1 MPIEPESYDLVI
13 YGGRVLDPANSM
25 DDPFD
30 VAVKDGIISA
40 VQTNIDTSNTKQI
53 IDATGYVVTPGLIDL
68 HTHAAAGIRKATDEE
83 FLVTPDVAGVNA
95 GITTIVDAG
104 STGALNIGGLI
115 NHVVPQSST
124 RVLVLINVGSTGVA
138 NLPEVRTEEDINHE
152 AAVEAIKSSP
162 AIIGTKV
169 RMVTPGI
176 TTLGIELPKAAK
188 AIADEADG
196 LMMAHIGD
204 IAGQDPAAPKLTAQ
218 LLTEILTGGDI
229 VTHSLSGEVGALLA
243 SGSLIDEAQE
253 ARCNGVY
260 FDVGVGGGNFSFESA
275 RQIIGQGFIPD
286 TISSDITAASR
297 FDGPVF
303 SLTECMGKMM
313 ALGIAFE
320 DTIRMTTL
328 KPAEIIGMQ
337 DEIGSLSVGTG
348 ADISILDLVD
358 GKFTFHERTGPGA
371 VGTQAILPI
380 LAVRAGK
387 PMPID
392 YGPRPSGW
400 LPDQEE

>member
-1 MPIEPESYDLVI
+1 
-13 YGGRVLDPANSM
+13 
-25 DDPFD
+25 
-30 VAVKDGIISA
+30 
-40 VQTNIDTSNTKQI
+40 
-53 IDATGYVVTPGLIDL
+53 
-68 HTHAAAGIRKATDEE
+68 
-83 FLVTPDVAGVNA
+83 
-95 GITTIVDAG
+95 
-104 STGALNIGGLI
+104 LNIGGLI
-115 NHVVPQSST
+115 NHILPQSST
-124 RVLVLINVGSTGVA
+124 QVLVLINVGSMGVA
-138 NLPEVRTEEDINHE
+138 NLPEVRTAEDINHT

-162 AIIGTKV
+162 EIIGIKV

-176 TTLGIELPKAAK
+176 TALGIELPKAAK

-196 LMMAHIGD
+196 LTMAHIGD
-204 IAGQDPAAPKLTAQ
+204 IAGQNPAAPKLTIQ
-218 LLTEILTGGDI
+218 LLTEILTDGDI
-229 VTHSLSGEVGALLA
+229 VTHTLSGEVGALLA
-243 SGSLIDEAQE
+243 GGSLIAEAQE
-253 ARCNGVY
+253 ARRNGVY

-275 RQIIGQGFIPD
+275 RKIIDQGFIPD

-320 DTIRMTTL
+320 DTICMTTA
-328 KPAEIIGMQ
+328 KPAEILGMQ

-371 VGTQAILPI
+371 VGTQAILPV

-387 PMPID
+387 SMPID
-392 YGPRPSGW
+392 YGPRPWGW
-400 LPDQEE
+400 LPIQKV